1 MQTALNGQITTAET
15 NIKTSVEKEL
25 GDSQGEILNRVQQFQ
40 DYITEH
46 FFDEEVSGENV
57 SVRE

>member
-1 MQTALNGQITTAET
+1 MQTALNGQITTAES

-46 FFDEEVSGENV
+46 FFDEVPIAP
-57 SVRE
+57 